1 MRLRFA
7 AAVVAVM
14 TAWPTGVR
22 AEGPGARVKQAD
34 RPGAVAGAESF
45 DSAKTYFDRARKL
58 GFPAAGSGAPYVL
71 RAEFT
76 TRGSSGVVQTGTYTD
91 TWVSDTQWRREAVF
105 GKGRFV
111 RSRNG
116 KKRYRL
122 VEGPDADVLQFV
134 LTAMEPIPATDRFA
148 ESDWRIKR
156 DVAGGVATIRVAT
169 GHENPDGTPNPK
181 DFNAYWF
188 DETGQ
193 LVRTYLNELQSRRS
207 NFEDFNGMSMARRVE
222 VLLAGKVGMR
232 IDVTELGPAGPVD
245 AGMFTIKRHNWSRQ
259 YTTEV
264 R

>member
-1 MRLRFA
+1 MMA
-7 AAVVAVM
+7 WPVVAR
-14 TAWPTGVR
+14 TAGST
-22 AEGPGARVKQAD
+22 ARLQQAD
-34 RPGAVAGAESF
+34 RTGVAGGAESF

-58 GFPAAGSGAPYVL
+58 GFPAAGSDTAYVL
-71 RAEFT
+71 QAKFT

-105 GKGRFV
+105 GKSRFV

-122 VEGPDADVLQFV
+122 DEGPDAEVLQFV
-134 LTAMEPIPATDRFA
+134 LTAMEPIPATDRLV
-148 ESDWRIKR
+148 ERDWRIKR
-156 DVAGGVATIRVAT
+156 DVANGVATIRVAT
-169 GHENPDGTPNPK
+169 GHENADGTPDPK

-193 LVRTYLNELQSRRS
+193 LVKTYGNGLETRRAD
-207 NFEDFNGMSMARRVE
+207 FKDFNGTGVARRVE

-232 IDVTELGPAGPVD
+232 IDVTGLEPAGPVD
-245 AGMFTIKRHNWSRQ
+245 AHMFTMKRHDWVRQ
-259 YTTEV
+259 LTSEL